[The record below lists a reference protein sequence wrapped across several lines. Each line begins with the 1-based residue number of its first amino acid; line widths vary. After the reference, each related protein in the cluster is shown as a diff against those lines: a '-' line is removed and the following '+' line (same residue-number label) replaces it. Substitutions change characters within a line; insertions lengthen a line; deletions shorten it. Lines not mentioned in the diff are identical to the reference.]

1 MDDDGDMSRLVGEE
15 EALPEEEPEPIEV
28 VPLADTEG
36 LSIDDL
42 AKLAD
47 IPHTDLSI
55 SEEELGV

>member
-1 MDDDGDMSRLVGEE
+1 MSRLVGEE
-15 EALPEEEPEPIEV
+15 EPLPEEEPEPIEV
-28 VPLADTEG
+28 VPLADTDG